1 MEKKEFNV
9 KAYGIIVIIVM
20 TAVLSLLTVRT
31 FVTRYNAF
39 DPEKVATA
47 YVDTIVQTGDGY
59 NAFKNSLLSKNSKFG
74 DFIRQNYIYPAI
86 YDSYKPGESTKGL
99 KGLNDEELKGE
110 KTKSDNGSLEGKL
123 IEKMYPYF
131 LQLIE
136 SNSGWDNYDYI
147 FTSYINELK
156 TQRRVIFGDSFFD
169 DETFF
174 TCIESNIKTYGD
186 SLTGTEDV
194 FDKNTNVQT
203 SFASVGAYEEK
214 YGDDYKLTVSVKE
227 CKNTDIIEG
236 YAKEYNIEDGCIKEE
251 KIVTLKVECDGKTVA
266 DDIQVY
272 VVKIG
277 RSWFVDNLATNTSIL
292 YTFYK

>member
-1 MEKKEFNV
+1 MEKKEFNIKV
-9 KAYGIIVIIVM
+9 YGIIVIIVM
-20 TAVLSLLTVRT
+20 AVVLSLLTVRT

-74 DFIRQNYIYPAI
+74 DFIRQNYIYPEV
-86 YDSYKPGESTKGL
+86 YENYKPGNSTKGL
-99 KGLNDEELKGE
+99 KGLNDDELKGE
-110 KTKSDNGSLEGKL
+110 KTINDNGALEGKL

-136 SNSGWDNYDYI
+136 SSGGWDNYDYI
-147 FTSYINELK
+147 FTSYVNELK
-156 TQRRVIFGDSFFD
+156 TQRKVIFGDSFFD

-174 TCIESNIKTYGD
+174 TCIESNIKTYGE

-203 SFASVGAYEEK
+203 SFASTGAYEEK
-214 YGDDYKLTVSVKE
+214 YGEDYKLSVSVKDL
-227 CKNTDIIEG
+227 KDTDIIEG
-236 YAKEYNIEDGCIKEE
+236 YAEEYNIEDGSIKEE
-251 KIVTLKVECDGKTVA
+251 KIVTLQVKCGDVVVA
-266 DDIQVY
+266 DDVEIY

-277 RSWFVDNLATNTSIL
+277 KSWFVDNLASDTSIL
-292 YTFYK
+292 YSFYK